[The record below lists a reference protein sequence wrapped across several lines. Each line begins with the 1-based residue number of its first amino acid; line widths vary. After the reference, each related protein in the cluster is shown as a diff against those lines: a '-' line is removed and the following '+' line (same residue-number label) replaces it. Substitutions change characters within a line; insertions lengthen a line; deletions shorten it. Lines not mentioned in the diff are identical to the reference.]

1 MPIGLQPRTE
11 KGTVILKEKS
21 TGEEI
26 TKVGWSGRTQPGV
39 KQVARGGWDGDP
51 PRNLVTK
58 LK

>member
-1 MPIGLQPRTE
+1 M
-11 KGTVILKEKS
+11 KEKS

-26 TKVGWSGRTQPGV
+26 TKLGWSGRAQPGV